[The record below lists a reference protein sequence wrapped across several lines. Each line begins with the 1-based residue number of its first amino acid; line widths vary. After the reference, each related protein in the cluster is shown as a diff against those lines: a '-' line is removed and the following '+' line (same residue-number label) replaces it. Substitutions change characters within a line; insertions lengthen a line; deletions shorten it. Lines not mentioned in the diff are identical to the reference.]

1 MLFVVVVGPKNASNL
16 KLMTTNSLPHK
27 VTWREKLGWGC
38 GGWADN
44 YTFNVVLILYMY
56 IYVDYFKMDP
66 VLVGLAVAIPRFF
79 DAITD
84 PILGNWSDNF
94 RSRWGRRRPLIV
106 LGAILCGV
114 LLPLHWLPPF
124 LGTVRNPWYSNGP
137 FIFFTTMGCVY
148 AVAYTIF
155 IVPYTALGFELSD
168 DYEERTHVLCWRR
181 YLGLFGQFF
190 TPLVYTLSVNKRLFP
205 NIHTGAV
212 VMSSIAGAFVILL
225 GIMPAICC
233 HENPSHQKQTK
244 VAMAS
249 SLWSLLGNTPYLQ
262 QIIGL
267 VVQTVIGSAVSGAAG
282 LLVLHYIC
290 QGNEELNGKVQL
302 VQGMLGAAISVV
314 SLLLMT
320 GLATKVGKRKGFIMG
335 MWVTILGYV
344 TYAFT
349 FTPRWPYL
357 FLVSSVLIWLSSQGC
372 GLMLDS
378 MCSDICEYEEF
389 RTGRRVEGM
398 LSSFR
403 TFTAK
408 ACNAICGITTGLALK
423 LCDYNADAIGTAE
436 GMPEIVFIKL
446 KWLFITL
453 PIAGSLLA
461 IGIFLFYPLSKARMA
476 EIHAEL
482 ERRKAQQ

>member
-1 MLFVVVVGPKNASNL
+1 MQK
-16 KLMTTNSLPHK
+16 K
-27 VTWREKLGWGC
+27 VSWVERLGWGC

-106 LGAILCGV
+106 AGAIACGV
-114 LLPLHWLPPF
+114 LLPLHWLPPM
-124 LGTVRNPWYSNGP
+124 LGTVKNPWYSNGP
-137 FIFFTTMGCVY
+137 FLFFTLMGCLY

-190 TPLVYTLSVNKRLFP
+190 TPLVYTLSVNKKLFP
-205 NIHTGAV
+205 NIHVGAI
-212 VMSSIAGAFVILL
+212 VMSCVAGLFVIVL
-225 GIMPAICC
+225 GIMPALTCK
-233 HENPSHQKQTK
+233 ENPEHQRQKP
-244 VAMAS
+244 VS
-249 SLWSLLGNTPYLQ
+249 IGGSLLSLLHNGPYLQ

-267 VVQTVIGSAVSGAAG
+267 VVETVIGSAVMGTAG
-282 LLVLHYIC
+282 LLILHYIC
-290 QGNEELNGKVQL
+290 RSDVELNGRVQL
-302 VQGMLGAAISVV
+302 FSGMLGASISVL
-314 SLLLMT
+314 SLVLMT
-320 GLATKVGKRKGFIMG
+320 GLASKVGKRKGLIAGMLVQVVGYLTFI
-335 MWVTILGYV
+335 V
-344 TYAFT
+344 T
-349 FTPRWPYL
+349 FTPRYPYL
-357 FLVSSVLIWLSSQGC
+357 FLVSNALIWIASQGC

-378 MCSDICEYEEF
+378 MCSDICEYEEY
-389 RTGRRVEGM
+389 RSGRRVEGM

-403 TFTAK
+403 TFTGK
-408 ACNAICGITTGLALK
+408 ACNAIIGITTGLALK
-423 LCDYNADAIGTAE
+423 FCGYNQDLVGTSE
-436 GMPEIVFIKL
+436 GMPEIVFLKL
-446 KWLFITL
+446 KTLYIAL
-453 PIAGSLLA
+453 PIIGML
-461 IGIFLFYPLSKARMA
+461 IVVGIFFFYPLTRKRME

-482 ERRKAQQ
+482 ERRQSNPAEA